1 MIVTAQPFLNELDLL
16 EVKFEELQG
25 LVDLHIVVESTKTFT
40 GIDKRL
46 YFLTHEE
53 RFSKYPVYHII
64 VDLPST
70 DSPWEREKVTHR
82 KIQEAVSLFSPEV
95 VIYCD
100 ADEVPRRSAAE
111 RFLNSELVTARMSM
125 HHLNYYFDRKV
136 NWMGW
141 DFAQIHRFQKGTKQ
155 PARSDRDFPLLPDA
169 GWHFQN
175 MVGENRAELL
185 EKLKATSHA
194 SDSESN
200 GFTRRIESG
209 ELVDIQHTEEFTDL
223 PDYVLQNKDRFE
235 KYFMP

>member
-1 MIVTAQPFLNELDLL
+1 MIVTAQPLLNELDLL
-16 EVKFEELQG
+16 QIKFEELHG

-46 YFLTHEE
+46 YYLSCEE
-53 RFSKYPVYHII
+53 LFKKYPVHHVI
-64 VDLPST
+64 VDLPNT
-70 DSPWEREKVTHR
+70 DSPWEREKATHR
-82 KIQEAVSLFSPEV
+82 RIQEV
-95 VIYCD
+95 VDTLNPDVAIYAD
-100 ADEVPRRSAAE
+100 ADEVPRRTSVQ
-111 RFLNSELVTARMSM
+111 RFLDSELVTARMSM

-141 DFAQIHRFQKGTKQ
+141 DFAQIHRFQKGAKQ
-155 PARSDRDFPLLPDA
+155 PCRSDRDFPLLPDA

-209 ELVDIQHTEEFTDL
+209 ELVDIQYTEEFTDL
-223 PDYVLQNKDRFE
+223 PEFVLQNREKFK